1 MNLQSLG
8 NVSHVVPGFHGLY
21 VIPAEGN
28 PSNHTPEFTAA
39 AGSVESHKVT
49 LITSKGMAA
58 TAWRVLV
65 DDEFA
70 KAVKR
75 DFEKDKE
82 EEKV

>member
-1 MNLQSLG
+1 M
-8 NVSHVVPGFHGLY
+8 
-21 VIPAEGN
+21 
-28 PSNHTPEFTAA
+28 
-39 AGSVESHKVT
+39 
-49 LITSKGMAA
+49 TSKGMAA

>member
-1 MNLQSLG
+1 
-8 NVSHVVPGFHGLY
+8 LY
-21 VIPAEGN
+21 TIPAEGN

-39 AGSVESHKVT
+39 AGTEQSHRVT
-49 LITSKGMAA
+49 LMTSKGMAA
-58 TAWRVLV
+58 TAWRVLM

-70 KAVKR
+70 AAVKR